1 MAVTF
6 FTVEET
12 NECLENN
19 GGCWQQISQPAGIHF
34 EEEFVNVSWFMAC
47 NSKEMDTVTV
57 KPLTSS
63 CYSTRPGWIWVCI
76 LRNYLRRQRNFPWG
90 LYSTLPAVRSTS
102 GDSGGNPPHEQ
113 FRILHYWVC
122 CHDMFEAKQP
132 REDAW

>member
-1 MAVTF
+1 
-6 FTVEET
+6 
-12 NECLENN
+12 
-19 GGCWQQISQPAGIHF
+19 
-34 EEEFVNVSWFMAC
+34 MAC

-57 KPLTSS
+57 KVRIKILFAQEMDTVTVKSLTSS
-63 CYSTRPGWIWVCI
+63 CYSTRPGWIWVCV

-113 FRILHYWVC
+113 FRILHCWVH

-132 REDAW
+132 RENAW